1 MILFDVQYIIL
12 GLIVLAINIVPAFMP
27 STWMI
32 LSFFYIHYHLEF
44 LPTIF
49 VGVIMATT
57 GRIIL
62 AVLSKNYIGPM
73 LPKKDQEN
81 MMNLGKIFELNK
93 NYSFLSILGYT
104 FLPIPSNQLFIAAGL
119 ANADFSLLALSFFIG
134 RTISYSF
141 WVNLSHNVNN
151 NIEGTFTSYFSN
163 VEMLAVEIF
172 GFVILYAISKINWG
186 KTLRYLRKKT
196 SPDESDHSK

>member
-1 MILFDVQYIIL
+1 MIFFDVHYIIL

-32 LSFFYIHYHLEF
+32 LSFFYVHYHLEF

-49 VGVIMATT
+49 IGVILATI

-62 AVLSKNYIGPM
+62 AVLAKDYIEPI
-73 LPKKDQEN
+73 LPKKEQEN
-81 MMNLGKIFELNK
+81 MINLGKIFSLNR
-93 NYSFLSILGYT
+93 NFTFLSILGYT

-119 ANADFSLLALSFFIG
+119 AKADLSLLALSFFIG

-141 WVNLSHNVNN
+141 WVNLSKNMNE
-151 NIEGTFTSYFSN
+151 NIEGAFISHFSKK
-163 VEMLAVEIF
+163 EMFLVEIL
-172 GFVILYAISKINWG
+172 GFVILYLISKINWG
-186 KTLRYLRKKT
+186 KVLRYLKKKT
-196 SPDESDHSK
+196 NQGESDHSK